1 VAEQPERQRIK
12 PTRQGQARLLADLR
26 AMPPVHLVDAG
37 TLGEYAEVLMAQGQ
51 AAADALLPE
60 VAEHLESGC
69 TRCDADLDELVALLE
84 EPDDAPS
91 PAADARS
98 AAWAPAASL
107 PMTPP
112 VRSDARDLVGSARG
126 LASSDEGAS
135 DAHSGGD
142 DQQVWGTLPGD
153 RPNEPAQTEA
163 SRPRRTGAPADS
175 GVFASDLPDAR
186 AVEAEAA
193 RRQRLRRIRDL
204 LLIAAAVSVLLLG
217 LSLVGLAYL
226 ARQAPDPVRVPLMP
240 LAPSG
245 SEPGQPNAPSGQ
257 SGAQSGAAPVTGA
270 APAPAAGASGARAV
284 PEGNNCPASHPVKGN
299 RESRIYH
306 VPSGTSY
313 AATRPEVC
321 YATPA
326 DAEVDGY
333 RRSQR

>member
-1 VAEQPERQRIK
+1 MAEQPERQRIQ
-12 PTRQGQARLLADLR
+12 PTRVGRARLFADLR

-37 TLGEYAEVLMAQGQ
+37 TLGEYAEMLMAQGQ

-60 VAEHLESGC
+60 VAEHLEAGC
-69 TRCDADLDELVALLE
+69 SRCDADLDELVALLE
-84 EPDDAPS
+84 EPDDA
-91 PAADARS
+91 ARS
-98 AAWAPAASL
+98 RAGAQSTPWITPAPWS
-107 PMTPP
+107 PPPP
-112 VRSDARDLVGSARG
+112 VPATPRELAGSARDLRSIDDADSDSTGDADEGKVSERWAANMPSSPAPIPSLRPRTGSA
-126 LASSDEGAS
+126 
-135 DAHSGGD
+135 
-142 DQQVWGTLPGD
+142 T
-153 RPNEPAQTEA
+153 
-163 SRPRRTGAPADS
+163 ADS
-175 GVFASDLPDAR
+175 GVFATDLPDAR

-226 ARQAPDPVRVPLMP
+226 ARQAPDAVRVPLLP

-245 SEPGQPNAPSGQ
+245 SVPGQPSAPTSGPQ
-257 SGAQSGAAPVTGA
+257 PGAAP
-270 APAPAAGASGARAV
+270 ASGARAV

-299 RESRIYH
+299 RESKIYH

-326 DAEVDGY
+326 DAEADGY